1 MALGDRAAAV
11 TLKDAVAAAVRAGDY
26 RVQRMARLALA
37 RAEGSSRDLESILK
51 DARAAGLAPL
61 VAPALASMA
70 AIDLQANRLDDAAAR
85 AREAAD
91 SAAKLKE
98 RDWIVQARRIEGTA
112 LLRQGK
118 SEPAAAAFRQALGP
132 FEEMRSG
139 LSGPALAGFLA
150 RPETAALGRDAA
162 AALATVPADH
172 DRLLALLRP

>member
-1 MALGDRAAAV
+1 MPTIDEATGYKEGKTAR
-11 TLKDAVAAAVRAGDY
+11 KIE
-26 RVQRMARLALA
+26 QRTKKMPSDVFLWA
-37 RAEGSSRDLESILK
+37 
-51 DARAAGLAPL
+51 
-61 VAPALASMA
+61 ALASMA